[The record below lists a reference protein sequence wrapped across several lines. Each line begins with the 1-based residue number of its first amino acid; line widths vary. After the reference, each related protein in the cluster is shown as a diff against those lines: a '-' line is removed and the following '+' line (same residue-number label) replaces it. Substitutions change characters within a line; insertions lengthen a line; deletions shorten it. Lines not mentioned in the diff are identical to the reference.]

1 MKVIV
6 NDANI
11 LIDLIELDL
20 LANFFELGFEFLTTS
35 LIFEELDDEQQVV
48 LNQYVNSEVLK
59 VKEMTSDQLIEIHKI
74 QLSKRSLS
82 PQDCSA
88 FYQAKIEKGILVS
101 SDNTLRKYAKS
112 KRIDVHGHLWV
123 FDQMYESGTITGQ
136 FAINKLDELRNKV
149 NINLGLPNTECENRI
164 KLWAQ

>member
-1 MKVIV
+1 
-6 NDANI
+6 
-11 LIDLIELDL
+11 
-20 LANFFELGFEFLTTS
+20 
-35 LIFEELDDEQQVV
+35 
-48 LNQYVNSEVLK
+48 
-59 VKEMTSDQLIEIHKI
+59 
-74 QLSKRSLS
+74 
-82 PQDCSA
+82 
-88 FYQAKIEKGILVS
+88 LVS